1 MTNLDDFDRSLSI
14 FLNDGPNNA
23 PEAPVIAALA
33 HARTSP
39 RRPDPLARF
48 RADVMAPRR
57 TGFALRPGLVMA
69 VLAVAVATVGV
80 AVVGSRPSDTN
91 LPGPSGS
98 PASTPNPTAG
108 PSVEPSVGPSVGPTD
123 PAPIHL
129 ELTGQCCG
137 TPSID
142 IVDRSG
148 HLTGA
153 ASVAGDN
160 VESDQTT
167 ATNDDPRTVR
177 LIWVG
182 APCDTVHRLTIG
194 PDFGLTIDRPLCH
207 GDSMATFR
215 GVTLTFDQAV
225 DAGSLETAIFDGRP
239 GSGLPTWTATAPDSE
254 SGQYDLT
261 VFDPGQAVESIE
273 GSYDPEITPAG
284 AGPTGIRIEQRDATT
299 FRLIWLGK
307 ACATAP
313 SLSIDPSGDRWQL
326 ANAPCSSAAADVLRM
341 IDVVLASPRTAD
353 AIPVIEAVESV
364 P

>member
-1 MTNLDDFDRSLSI
+1 MTNLDDLDRSLAA
-14 FLNDGPNNA
+14 FLSDGPNTA

-39 RRPDPLARF
+39 RRPDPFARL
-48 RADVMAPRR
+48 RSDVMAPRR
-57 TGFALRPGLVMA
+57 AGFALRPGLVLA
-69 VLAVAVATVGV
+69 VLAVAIAAAGV
-80 AVVGSRPSDTN
+80 AVVGSRQPDDSSVPVPSVT
-91 LPGPSGS
+91 PAPTPS
-98 PASTPNPTAG
+98 TNPT
-108 PSVEPSVGPSVGPTD
+108 VGPTVAPTD

-129 ELTGQCCG
+129 GLTGQCCG

-153 ASVAGDN
+153 ASVAGEN
-160 VESDQTT
+160 VTTDQTT
-167 ATNDDPRTVR
+167 ATNDDPQTIR

-194 PDFGLTIDRPLCH
+194 TDFGLTIDRPLCR
-207 GDSMATFR
+207 GDAMATFR

-225 DAGSLETAIFDGRP
+225 DAASLQTAIFDGRP
-239 GSGLPTWTATAPDSE
+239 GSGLPTWTAAAPDSG
-254 SGQYDLT
+254 SGRYDLT
-261 VFDPGQAVESIE
+261 VLDPGQVVESID
-273 GSYDPEITPAG
+273 GSYDPEITAAG
-284 AGPTGIRIEQRDATT
+284 AGPAGIRIEQQDATT

-313 SLSIDPSGDRWQL
+313 SLSLDPSGDRWQL
-326 ANAPCSSAAADVLRM
+326 ANAPCTSAAADVLRM
-341 IDVVLASPRTAD
+341 VDVVLTAPRAGD
-353 AIPVIEAVESV
+353 AIPTVEAVETA

>member
-1 MTNLDDFDRSLSI
+1 MTNLDDFDRSLSV
-14 FLNDGPNNA
+14 FLNDGPNTA

-33 HARTSP
+33 HARTAP
-39 RRPDPLARF
+39 RRPDPFARL

-57 TGFALRPGLVMA
+57 TGFALRPGLVLAM
-69 VLAVAVATVGV
+69 LAVAIATAGV
-80 AVVGSRPSDTN
+80 AVVGSRQPEDSVV
-91 LPGPSGS
+91 PIPSGT
-98 PASTPNPTAG
+98 PAPTPTPTTNPSIG
-108 PSVEPSVGPSVGPTD
+108 PTVAPTD

-153 ASVAGDN
+153 ASVAGEN
-160 VESDQTT
+160 VSTDQTT
-167 ATNDDPRTVR
+167 ATNDDPRTIR

-207 GDSMATFR
+207 GDAVATFR

-225 DAGSLETAIFDGRP
+225 DAGSLATTIVDGGP
-239 GSGLPTWTATAPDSE
+239 GSALPTWTATAPDSG
-254 SGQYDLT
+254 SGRYDLT
-261 VFDPGQAVESIE
+261 VFDPGQVIASVD
-273 GSYDPEITPAG
+273 GSFDPEVATPG
-284 AGPTGIRIEQRDATT
+284 AGPSRIRIEERDSTT
-299 FRLIWLGK
+299 LRLIWLGA

-313 SLSIDPSGDRWQL
+313 SLSIDATGDHWQL
-326 ANAPCSSAAADVLRM
+326 ANPPCTSSDGDVLRM
-341 IDVVLASPRTAD
+341 IDIVLKATRGPD
-353 AIPVIEAVESV
+353 AIPTIEAVESA